1 MKKENY
7 SLVQIIII
15 IIIIIIMIIVI
26 TIINENTYFPEHFS
40 LSLFHTALSFNA
52 FFDENKDKRKWHS
65 MKSVGSEGTKWKIQ
79 YLLKLKTHLVRFV
92 FGLTY
97 QISGKS
103 KNKRFQ
109 SMVDLEPIRSVSTV
123 L

>member
-1 MKKENY
+1 MG
-7 SLVQIIII
+7 IIII
-15 IIIIIIMIIVI
+15 II
-26 TIINENTYFPEHFS
+26 TNQNTYFPEPFS
-40 LSLFHTALSFNA
+40 LSLFYTALISND

-79 YLLKLKTHLVRFV
+79 YLLKLKTHLVKFV
-92 FGLTY
+92 VGFTY

-109 SMVDLEPIRSVSTV
+109 SMEDLEPIKSDSAV
-123 L
+123 LRI